1 MSKQRRQGEEDEPNY
16 YHDRSGNK
24 EKSLYLV
31 LDDWHKGFTIRKID
45 ADSPDL
51 SASPVPRLVSPERG
65 RAMKFAALGGYI
77 IATSNIYAGTLF
89 YDTYTAGLAVGPPV
103 PYALL
108 CGSNTFLT
116 SGAGDTL
123 FAFAFHFMERPV
135 SFEAMAK
142 PPPTEDDYLLPIDWS
157 WKSMPT
163 PFTKDEMI
171 FSYALHPD
179 GRTIFV
185 SSWSRAVCGTYSVDT
200 RSCKWRRHGE
210 WMLPFRGR
218 GYFDAELDALVGLHE
233 DGYVCS
239 CQVASRSGGTT
250 QQPEWKMADE
260 RRMWIPWHQLEFRL
274 RRM

>member
-1 MSKQRRQGEEDEPNY
+1 MSKQRRQGEEDEANY

-51 SASPVPRLVSPERG
+51 SASPVLQLVSPERG

-77 IATSNIYAGTLF
+77 IATSNIHAGTLF
-89 YDTYTAGLAVGPPV
+89 YDTDTAGLALGPPV
-103 PYALL
+103 PDALL
-108 CGSNTFLT
+108 CGSNTFPT

-123 FAFAFHFMERPV
+123 FAFAFHFMEWHV

-142 PPPTEDDYLLPIDWS
+142 PPPTEDDDLLPTDWS
-157 WKSMPT
+157 WRSMPT

-171 FSYALHPD
+171 FSYAMHPD

-200 RSCKWRRHGE
+200 RSCKWRRHRE

-218 GYFDAELDALVGLHE
+218 GYFDAELDAWVGLHE
-233 DGYVCS
+233 DVYVCS
-239 CQVASRSGGTT
+239 CQVASRSSGTT
-250 QQPEWKMADE
+250 QQLEWKMADE
-260 RRMWIPWHQLEFRL
+260 LRMWIPWHQLEFRL
-274 RRM
+274 CRM

>member
-1 MSKQRRQGEEDEPNY
+1 MSKQRRQGEEDEANY

-45 ADSPDL
+45 ADRPDL
-51 SASPVPRLVSPERG
+51 SASPVLRLVSPKRG
-65 RAMKFAALGGYI
+65 HAMKFAAQGGYI
-77 IATSNIYAGTLF
+77 IATSNIHAGTLF
-89 YDTYTAGLAVGPPV
+89 YDTDTAGLAVGPPV
-103 PYALL
+103 PDTLL
-108 CGSNTFLT
+108 CGFNTFLT
-116 SGAGDTL
+116 SDAGDTL
-123 FAFAFHFMERPV
+123 FVFAFHFMERPV
-135 SFEAMAK
+135 SFEPMAK
-142 PPPTEDDYLLPIDWS
+142 LPTTEDDNLLPTDWS
-157 WKSMPT
+157 WRSMTT

-218 GYFDAELDALVGLHE
+218 GYFDAELDAWVGLHE

-250 QQPEWKMADE
+250 QQPEWKMAGE

>member
-1 MSKQRRQGEEDEPNY
+1 MSKQRRQGEEDEANY
-16 YHDRSGNK
+16 YHNRSGNK

-45 ADSPDL
+45 ADSPGL
-51 SASPVPRLVSPERG
+51 SASPVLRLVSPERG
-65 RAMKFAALGGYI
+65 RAMKFAALGCYI
-77 IATSNIYAGTLF
+77 IATSNIHAGTLF
-89 YDTYTAGLAVGPPV
+89 YDTDTTGLAVGPPV
-103 PYALL
+103 PDALL

-116 SGAGDTL
+116 SGDGDML
-123 FAFAFHFMERPV
+123 FVFAFHFMERP
-135 SFEAMAK
+135 
-142 PPPTEDDYLLPIDWS
+142 
-157 WKSMPT
+157 
-163 PFTKDEMI
+163 DEMI

-218 GYFDAELDALVGLHE
+218 GYFDAELDAWVGLHE

-250 QQPEWKMADE
+250 QQPKWKMADE
-260 RRMWIPWHQLEFRL
+260 RRMWIPWHQLEFRM

>member
-1 MSKQRRQGEEDEPNY
+1 MSKQRRRGEEDEANY

-51 SASPVPRLVSPERG
+51 SASPVLRVVSPERG

-77 IATSNIYAGTLF
+77 IATSNIHAGTLF
-89 YDTYTAGLAVGPPV
+89 YDTDTAGLAVGPPI
-103 PYALL
+103 PEALL

-123 FAFAFHFMERPV
+123 FAFAFDFMERPV

-142 PPPTEDDYLLPIDWS
+142 PPPTEDDDLLPTDWS
-157 WKSMPT
+157 WRSMPT

-171 FSYALHPD
+171 FSYTLHPD
-179 GRTIFV
+179 RRTIFV
-185 SSWSRAVCGTYSVDT
+185 FSWSRAVYGTYSVDT

-218 GYFDAELDALVGLHE
+218 GYFDAELDTWVGLHE

-250 QQPEWKMADE
+250 QQSEWKMADE
-260 RRMWIPWHQLEFRL
+260 RRMWIPWH
-274 RRM
+274 

>member
-1 MSKQRRQGEEDEPNY
+1 MSKQRRQGEEDEANY

-51 SASPVPRLVSPERG
+51 SASPVPRL
-65 RAMKFAALGGYI
+65 I
-77 IATSNIYAGTLF
+77 IATSNIHAGTLF
-89 YDTYTAGLAVGPPV
+89 YDTDTAGLAVGPPV

-108 CGSNTFLT
+108 CGSNTFLI

-142 PPPTEDDYLLPIDWS
+142 PPTMEDDDLLPTDWS
-157 WKSMPT
+157 WRSMLT

-185 SSWSRAVCGTYSVDT
+185 SSWSRAVCDTYSVDT
-200 RSCKWRRHGE
+200 RSCKWTHHGE

-250 QQPEWKMADE
+250 PQPEWKMADE

>member
-1 MSKQRRQGEEDEPNY
+1 MSKQRRQGEEDEANY

-51 SASPVPRLVSPERG
+51 STSPVLRLVSPERG
-65 RAMKFAALGGYI
+65 RPTHEVAALGGYI
-77 IATSNIYAGTLF
+77 IATSNIHAGTLF
-89 YDTYTAGLAVGPPV
+89 YDTGTAGLAVGPSV
-103 PYALL
+103 LDALL

-116 SGAGDTL
+116 SGIGDTL
-123 FAFAFHFMERPV
+123 FAFAFHFMERP
-135 SFEAMAK
+135 
-142 PPPTEDDYLLPIDWS
+142 
-157 WKSMPT
+157 
-163 PFTKDEMI
+163 DEMI
-171 FSYALHPD
+171 FSYAMHPD

-218 GYFDAELDALVGLHE
+218 GYFDVELDAWVGLHE

-239 CQVASRSGGTT
+239 CQAASRSGGTT

-260 RRMWIPWHQLEFRL
+260 RSMWIPWHQLEFRL

>member
-1 MSKQRRQGEEDEPNY
+1 MSKQRRKGEEDEPNY
-16 YHDRSGNK
+16 YHNRSGNK
-24 EKSLYLV
+24 DKSLYLV

-51 SASPVPRLVSPERG
+51 SAPL
-65 RAMKFAALGGYI
+65 LGSNI
-77 IATSNIYAGTLF
+77 IAMTNIHAGTLF
-89 YDTYTAGLAVGPPV
+89 YDTDTAGLPVGPPV
-103 PYALL
+103 RDALL

-116 SGAGDTL
+116 SGAGDAL
-123 FAFAFHFMERPV
+123 YAFAFHFMERPV

-142 PPPTEDDYLLPIDWS
+142 PPTMEDDDLLPTYWS
-157 WKSMPT
+157 WKSMPM

-200 RSCKWRRHGE
+200 RSCKWTRHGE

-218 GYFDAELDALVGLHE
+218 GYFTAELDAWVGLHE
-233 DGYVCS
+233 DGYVCP

-250 QQPEWKMADE
+250 QQPEWKMAE
-260 RRMWIPWHQLEFRL
+260 EHRMWIPWHQLEFRL